1 MWTRIAT
8 IARWTTIEMLRE
20 RILYVVLLFA
30 VLLVASSSMLTPL
43 APGAQKKVVADF
55 GLAAID
61 LLGILVILLS
71 GSTLVRRELDRRSL
85 DILLSKP
92 LTRLEYLSGKFLGL
106 VATLFVIT
114 VAMTGILALTLEAAG
129 FGWKFNYLYAVFASL
144 LGMLVVA
151 SIAVLFSTFTSPT
164 LAALFTLALYVA
176 GSLSGNVLRFVDATG
191 GNPALEWMSLAVPS
205 LGLFNIRGDVV
216 HGASVHPES
225 FAVAAAYA
233 GIYALTALYV
243 AALVFRRRDLR

>member
-1 MWTRIAT
+1 
-8 IARWTTIEMLRE
+8 
-20 RILYVVLLFA
+20 
-30 VLLVASSSMLTPL
+30 
-43 APGAQKKVVADF
+43 
-55 GLAAID
+55 
-61 LLGILVILLS
+61 
-71 GSTLVRRELDRRSL
+71 
-85 DILLSKP
+85 
-92 LTRLEYLSGKFLGL
+92 
-106 VATLFVIT
+106 
-114 VAMTGILALTLEAAG
+114 
-129 FGWKFNYLYAVFASL
+129 VFASL